1 MIIILYPYIS
11 KVPGMVQAL
20 PGKERTAA
28 LSRLARECAAASALR
43 SGLDIGAFETG
54 ESGVPLPF
62 RGVFWSLSHKP
73 DYVAGV
79 VSTKGVGIDIEMIK
93 PISEALF
100 RKIVDET
107 EALLFP
113 GRDRGIIFFRVFTAK
128 EAVLKKAGVGMRGLS
143 KAKIHE
149 VWDDRNLLIRYLDKK
164 YQVEHFYFDGYLA
177 SVTKDNLDI
186 EWRFR

>member
-1 MIIILYPYIS
+1 MLKPF
-11 KVPGMVQAL
+11 
-20 PGKERTAA
+20 
-28 LSRLARECAAASALR
+28 
-43 SGLDIGAFETG
+43 SG
-54 ESGVPLPF
+54 
-62 RGVFWSLSHKP
+62 
-73 DYVAGV
+73 
-79 VSTKGVGIDIEMIK
+79 
-93 PISEALF
+93 ALF

-113 GRDRGIIFFRVFTAK
+113 GRDRKIVFFRAFTAK

-164 YQVEHFYFDGYLA
+164 YPVEHFYFDGYLA
-177 SVTKDNLDI
+177 SVTKENLDI